1 MYIMELH
8 NQNIINTYPNDI
20 WSHIQDFIPK
30 DDQCSSPTAHLIHLR
45 IFDLYNVWNINE
57 LTEQDFIDYEY
68 TDFTNTIFSRRN
80 NIF

>member
-1 MYIMELH
+1 MELH
-8 NQNIINTYPNDI
+8 NQKIEL
-20 WSHIQDFIPK
+20 HILMKYGHISKDLVPK
-30 DDQCSSPTAHLIHLR
+30 LDQCSSPTAHLIHLR